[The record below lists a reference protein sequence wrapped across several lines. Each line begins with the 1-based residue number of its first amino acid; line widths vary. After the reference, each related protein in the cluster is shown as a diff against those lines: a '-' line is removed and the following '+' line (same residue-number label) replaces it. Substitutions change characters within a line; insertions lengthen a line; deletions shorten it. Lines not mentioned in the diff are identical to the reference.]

1 MNRDILLPV
10 CFYLRNFNY
19 YQSLDVPASTN
30 GNLTLIG
37 ENAAGKTTLANCFFP
52 MLVDGSI
59 ATPSFNPAK
68 GTKGL
73 DKSTSRNSSN
83 DSRTFEGMLLGWGI
97 GAMKVRTGY
106 SYMLLRSQNRQV
118 ILGIGAH
125 RAVGDKRK
133 PTWWFAAISENIEVK
148 LTVET
153 TDKNGR
159 SLEKDEFIDVNKVI
173 DADFEV
179 FSSVGDYQ
187 KYVSDKIYG
196 FVDVRHLHQLAVT
209 CRLLASPIL
218 TAGNAS
224 ITPILDAMKNAQEG
238 IDEQIID
245 SVAISQ
251 REVNRKNLT
260 LKRLNQALERLDR
273 IKKEIFWRNL
283 NHLNELMLKPYSE
296 NDSDSVN
303 SENNR
308 TQNQRNLAEQI
319 EQLEKI
325 QPFLEKAENDVQILK
340 EKKIKQQSIK
350 EQRTIKQEMIDS
362 LTREL
367 SSYENL
373 ILEYKKQKENSRN
386 IQDQLDKLNKNF
398 EDVKQQVIPV
408 QTDFDTTMVNLSNLK
423 KIAKDKDISELISI
437 LKDYLRSIK
446 NLITKFKNIEKNQN
460 QLSDDVKIVFEI
472 RDNMDEKIDLRVN
485 SLISGKVRTG
495 LHQDNMDVH
504 KAGAAKMNIRYSAL
518 EQEKVDLL
526 SANSDLKEFLN
537 QKNLLTNLKS
547 ILDELVQLQD
557 NMSRIQAEVDGVVRE
572 SDYAKKSVDKSEQ
585 RLNKDFKNFTTAD
598 QNKKITD
605 LQKQMTELIIDPKLE
620 DKISE
625 ANSRRSHYQESINK
639 LNADKIKTQ
648 TNIQNYN
655 QKIKELNSKI
665 EELTI
670 QVESNLK
677 ILKPYM
683 INGYQLDKIVETLN
697 FVNQNR
703 SQIRNHRFSDLSE
716 KIGYYIRHSGADG
729 EPDRYALDSIF
740 EERGYTAIASSIRQQ
755 RSIDKNDLRVVSF
768 DINEARKLISDDK
781 EAVSKS
787 LEQLNSGNEAAQ
799 LTYTGAAV
807 HQISEQYDL
816 VDEYNDILAHGVH
829 QSQGIQLKVA
839 LNPVNVDEQVIS
851 EARNSELTERPALLK
866 EIQKRLKRLANDTE
880 IAEDDDQFMESA
892 HKLLDIRQ
900 WSDFQ
905 VLIHRKQAA
914 FGEFELV
921 DNNFVQS
928 GGSGAEKAQAMVLP
942 LLLVPKMLLQRSK
955 KSDSPHM
962 VMFDEFADKLDPDTA
977 KSFAR
982 TIDDFG
988 FSFIATMPSGSQN
1001 KVLADGIENIAYD
1014 VIAPK
1019 NRNDGKFHNNIVRE
1033 AMIWQEE

>member
-1 MNRDILLPV
+1 
-10 CFYLRNFNY
+10 
-19 YQSLDVPASTN
+19 
-30 GNLTLIG
+30 
-37 ENAAGKTTLANCFFP
+37 
-52 MLVDGSI
+52 
-59 ATPSFNPAK
+59 
-68 GTKGL
+68 
-73 DKSTSRNSSN
+73 
-83 DSRTFEGMLLGWGI
+83 
-97 GAMKVRTGY
+97 
-106 SYMLLRSQNRQV
+106 
-118 ILGIGAH
+118 
-125 RAVGDKRK
+125 
-133 PTWWFAAISENIEVK
+133 
-148 LTVET
+148 
-153 TDKNGR
+153 
-159 SLEKDEFIDVNKVI
+159 
-173 DADFEV
+173 
-179 FSSVGDYQ
+179 
-187 KYVSDKIYG
+187 
-196 FVDVRHLHQLAVT
+196 
-209 CRLLASPIL
+209 
-218 TAGNAS
+218 
-224 ITPILDAMKNAQEG
+224 
-238 IDEQIID
+238 
-245 SVAISQ
+245 
-251 REVNRKNLT
+251 
-260 LKRLNQALERLDR
+260 
-273 IKKEIFWRNL
+273 
-283 NHLNELMLKPYSE
+283 MLKPYSE
-296 NDSDSVN
+296 NDSDLVN

-319 EQLEKI
+319 EQLEKM
-325 QPFLEKAENDVQILK
+325 QPFLEQAENDVQILK
-340 EKKIKQQSIK
+340 ERKIKQQSIK

-373 ILEYKKQKENSRN
+373 ISEYKKQKENLRD
-386 IQDQLDKLNKNF
+386 IQDQIDKLNKNF
-398 EDVKQQVIPV
+398 EGVKQQVIPI

-423 KIAKDKDISELISI
+423 KITKGKDISELISI
-437 LKDYLRSIK
+437 LKNYLRDIK
-446 NLITKFKNIEKNQN
+446 NLITKFTNIEKNQN

-472 RDNMDEKIDLRVN
+472 RDNMDEKIDLRVT
-485 SLISGKVRTG
+485 SLMSGKVRTG
-495 LHQDNMDVH
+495 LHQDNKDVH
-504 KAGAAKMNIRYSAL
+504 KAGAAKMNIRYSTL

-526 SANSDLKEFLN
+526 SANPDLKEFLN

-547 ILDELVQLQD
+547 ILDEFIRLQD
-557 NMSRIQAEVDGVVRE
+557 NMSSIQAEIDGVVRE
-572 SDYAKKSVDKSEQ
+572 ADYAKKSVDKSEQ

-625 ANSRRSHYQESINK
+625 ANSRQSHYQESINK

-665 EELTI
+665 EEITT
-670 QVESNLK
+670 QVENNLK

-716 KIGYYIRHSGADG
+716 KIGYYIRHNGADG

-816 VDEYNDILAHGVH
+816 VDEYNDILAHGVR

-866 EIQKRLKRLANDTE
+866 EIQKRLERLANDTE

-914 FGEFELV
+914 DGEFELV

-988 FSFIATMPSGSQN
+988 FSFIATMPSGAQN

-1019 NRNDGKFHNNIVRE
+1019 NGNDGKFHNNIVRE